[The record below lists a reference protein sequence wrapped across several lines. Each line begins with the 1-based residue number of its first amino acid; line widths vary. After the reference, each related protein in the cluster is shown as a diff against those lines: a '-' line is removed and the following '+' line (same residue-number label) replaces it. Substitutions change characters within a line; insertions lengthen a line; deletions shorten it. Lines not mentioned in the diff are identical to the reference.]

1 MTMIE
6 GTNPGETMK
15 RAYNV
20 IIEKD
25 EDGYFVATVPE
36 LPGCHTQ
43 AKSLDELNQ
52 RIKEAIA
59 LYLKRR
65 KQSEIVELFG
75 TIPYAVDYDPKKH
88 RAH

>member
-1 MTMIE
+1 
-6 GTNPGETMK
+6 MK
-15 RAYNV
+15 RAFNV
-20 IIEKD
+20 IIERD

-59 LYLKRR
+59 LYHERQ
-65 KQSEIVELFG
+65 KQAEIAELFG
-75 TIPYAVDYDPKKH
+75 TIPYAADYDPKKH

>member
-1 MTMIE
+1 
-6 GTNPGETMK
+6 MK
-15 RAYNV
+15 RAFNV
-20 IIEKD
+20 IIEQD

-52 RIKEAIA
+52 RIKEALA

-65 KQSEIVELFG
+65 KQAEIVGLFG
-75 TIPYAVDYDPKKH
+75 TIPYAAEYDPKKH